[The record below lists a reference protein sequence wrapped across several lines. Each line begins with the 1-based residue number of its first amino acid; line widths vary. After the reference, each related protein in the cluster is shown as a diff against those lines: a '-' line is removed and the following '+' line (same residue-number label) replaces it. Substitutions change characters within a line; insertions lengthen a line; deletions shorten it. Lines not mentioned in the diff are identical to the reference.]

1 MRDSVDIDLIQ
12 YENRCEA
19 QDTAAI
25 ATYKAELEAQ
35 DAPIV
40 SYTTQTLSAVA
51 RWALRGVK

>member
-1 MRDSVDIDLIQ
+1 MRDSVDIDLAL

-40 SYTTQTLSAVA
+40 AYTAKLLTSFDAWA
-51 RWALRGVK
+51 RGAK